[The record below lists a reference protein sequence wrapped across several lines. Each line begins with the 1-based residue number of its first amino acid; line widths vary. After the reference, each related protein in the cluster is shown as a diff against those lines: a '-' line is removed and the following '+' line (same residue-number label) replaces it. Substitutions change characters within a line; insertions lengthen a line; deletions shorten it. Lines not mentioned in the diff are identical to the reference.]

1 MNGRH
6 RSAASV
12 LALAYAALVVYASL
26 YPFDGWRW
34 PVAASAADLATLPW
48 GPSGDGFDLWSN
60 LLGYVP
66 FGLLLAI
73 GQLRSGSA
81 PRAALAVAVL
91 VPALLSYGL
100 EVMQAMLPTRHPSLK
115 DFALNGSGAAIG
127 AAFALLAHRAGFVD
141 GWHALRQRWFEGDS
155 EVGLVLLALWPVGLL
170 FPAPAPL
177 GLGQVGGT
185 QALQA
190 VSGWLAA
197 LTDQDTAREVAGA
210 ASAAAAAATAPAV
223 PAATAAGL
231 SPLGG
236 VLITALGLLAP
247 CVVAFAIV
255 APGWRRLAMA
265 FGALVLA
272 VAGMTL
278 STLLNF
284 GPRHA
289 LAWITPWAGPA
300 VALATVVVLLLAPMA
315 RGVVLGIGL
324 MVLTGLIVG
333 VAQAPGD
340 PYFAHNLQSWEQG
353 RFVRFHGLAQ
363 WIGWLWPYAAIAWML
378 SRLRHRG

>member
-1 MNGRH
+1 
-6 RSAASV
+6 
-12 LALAYAALVVYASL
+12 
-26 YPFDGWRW
+26 
-34 PVAASAADLATLPW
+34 
-48 GPSGDGFDLWSN
+48 
-60 LLGYVP
+60 
-66 FGLLLAI
+66 
-73 GQLRSGSA
+73 
-81 PRAALAVAVL
+81 
-91 VPALLSYGL
+91 
-100 EVMQAMLPTRHPSLK
+100 
-115 DFALNGSGAAIG
+115 
-127 AAFALLAHRAGFVD
+127 
-141 GWHALRQRWFEGDS
+141 
-155 EVGLVLLALWPVGLL
+155 
-170 FPAPAPL
+170 
-177 GLGQVGGT
+177 
-185 QALQA
+185 
-190 VSGWLAA
+190 
-197 LTDQDTAREVAGA
+197 
-210 ASAAAAAATAPAV
+210 
-223 PAATAAGL
+223 
-231 SPLGG
+231 
-236 VLITALGLLAP
+236 
-247 CVVAFAIV
+247 
-255 APGWRRLAMA
+255 MA